1 MNEEEKFV
9 IKTLKDSQN
18 AYIENTKVKKVELS
32 TDEAK
37 VVLNLIEKQ
46 QKELEQ
52 IEEEH
57 KEENGRLRD
66 RVKELEETLK
76 RTQKSWFEDTK
87 KIEIYK
93 MLEANIAKANE
104 IIKDGIPKSLVKEKM
119 QELDKEEK
127 EAQES
132 ISDEERE
139 EYSDASIGY
148 LLMNIET
155 RRNVL
160 QELLEE
166 SD

>member
-1 MNEEEKFV
+1 MNNIEILEELRHELGLYANGEKV
-9 IKTLKDSQN
+9 RQGQ
-18 AYIENTKVKKVELS
+18 AIEN
-32 TDEAK
+32 
-37 VVLNLIEKQ
+37 LIQRNKD
-46 QKELEQ
+46 LEE
-52 IEEEH
+52 IEQEH
-57 KEENGRLRD
+57 KEENGRLRE
-66 RVKELEETLK
+66 ELENIEYIKRNFDYCLERKTKEGIELK
-76 RTQKSWFEDTK
+76 
-87 KIEIYK
+87 
-93 MLEANIAKANE
+93 
-104 IIKDGIPKSLVKEKM
+104 VKEKM

-166 SD
+166 SEE

>member
-1 MNEEEKFV
+1 MNNIEILEHLEKMQKTFIEDGLQGYEMV
-9 IKTLKDSQN
+9 IV
-18 AYIENTKVKKVELS
+18 NTK
-32 TDEAK
+32 
-37 VVLNLIEKQ
+37 NLIENLIQRNKD
-46 QKELEQ
+46 LEQ
-52 IEEEH
+52 IEKEH

-66 RVKELEETLK
+66 RIKELEETLK
-76 RTQKSWFEDTK
+76 CTQKSWFKDTK
-87 KIEIYK
+87 KIEEYK